1 MCRYNRA
8 TNSGLLAD
16 FTVVVLR
23 RCEFGLI
30 TNIPKKSRTPRCG
43 ALPHARCKKGHVG
56 GASFRCSVGPPG
68 PKCEVIVEKSG
79 VRRKFPLVAT
89 APCAPERVQNLQSR
103 RHIESSALILG
114 AMYDECLDPEL
125 DALIRTGE
133 AYLEMSFGFRLNL
146 EAVHEGQ
153 ILSDIRGAYEVFRGG
168 FHDKSVTA
176 VYYRGREIDVVDDF
190 VRNRERFDGK
200 VKSDIVLLL
209 TGGVTGI
216 TRRRLIEQRVGFLVP
231 GSQLYIPEM
240 FLDLRDR
247 VAHIDV
253 RPKDRIS
260 PLAQLIILGTL
271 LGERLEGAN
280 LTELAERFRV
290 SVMSSSR
297 VMSELEALGVAK
309 AKFVGRERCLHLP
322 VRDRLLWESV
332 KDRLRSPVRKIRS
345 VKGDLPD
352 DVMRLSGGAAL
363 AFYTGYDG
371 PGVRRY
377 AISESIFNRLEK
389 NSFIEPADFLDE
401 DRVEIEAWIYDPGL
415 YSKEGVVDPLSLYL
429 SCRYEKGGGVEGAVD
444 KLLDNMVW

>member
-1 MCRYNRA
+1 
-8 TNSGLLAD
+8 
-16 FTVVVLR
+16 
-23 RCEFGLI
+23 
-30 TNIPKKSRTPRCG
+30 
-43 ALPHARCKKGHVG
+43 
-56 GASFRCSVGPPG
+56 
-68 PKCEVIVEKSG
+68 
-79 VRRKFPLVAT
+79 
-89 APCAPERVQNLQSR
+89 
-103 RHIESSALILG
+103 
-114 AMYDECLDPEL
+114 
-125 DALIRTGE
+125 
-133 AYLEMSFGFRLNL
+133 MSFGFRMNL
-146 EAVHEGQ
+146 ETVHEGQ
-153 ILSDIRGAYEVFRGG
+153 ISSDIRGRYEVFRGE
-168 FHDKSVTA
+168 FHDKPVTV
-176 VYYRGREIDVVDDF
+176 VYYLGREIDVVDDF
-190 VRNRERFDGK
+190 VRSREGFDGE

-209 TGGVTGI
+209 AGSVTAI

-247 VAHIDV
+247 VAHIDA

-290 SVMSSSR
+290 SVMSTSR
-297 VMSELEALGVAK
+297 AMSELEALGVAR

-332 KDRLRSPVRKIRS
+332 KGRLRSPVRKIRS

-371 PGVRRY
+371 PRVRRY

-401 DRVEIEAWIYDPGL
+401 DRVEIEAWIYDPCL

-429 SCRYEKGGGVEGAVD
+429 SCRHERGDGIEGVVD
-444 KLLDNMVW
+444 KLLDNILSKR